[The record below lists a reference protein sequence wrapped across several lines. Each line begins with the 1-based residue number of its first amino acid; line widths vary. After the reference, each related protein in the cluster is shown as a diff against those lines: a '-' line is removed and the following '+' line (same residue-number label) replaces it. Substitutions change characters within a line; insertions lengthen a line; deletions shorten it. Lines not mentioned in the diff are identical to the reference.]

1 MNNNRL
7 ISVIVPIYNKR
18 IKEIPVFIIGKEIN
32 DVEFVFCDNST
43 NELIKTE
50 NKNYSSRYTFINYC
64 DMNGNKGIS
73 VAYNYGIEQA
83 KGKIIC
89 IFDDDTRPGED
100 YFSSVR
106 QYMSEDPECVYVP
119 VVMSGNRML
128 SPLKVSGPLVHRT
141 SNVSM
146 LRAKNISAFNTGMV
160 YSREIGTKI
169 KYNES
174 LFLEFVD
181 HDFCR
186 RIKQAGINIMV
197 MRDVI
202 LEQDYSKDNDN
213 KEQAQFRLKTA
224 RHDLP
229 IYYNNSIVSK
239 IYCRAYLLYRLVAF
253 RIRY

>member
-1 MNNNRL
+1 MNNNQS

-32 DVEFVFCDNST
+32 DVEFVICDNST

-83 KGKIIC
+83 TGKIIC
-89 IFDDDTRPGED
+89 IFDDDTRPGKN
-100 YFSSVR
+100 YFSGVR
-106 QYMSEDPECVYVP
+106 QYMSEDSECVYVP
-119 VVMSGNRML
+119 VVVSGNRML
-128 SPLKVSGPLVHRT
+128 SPLKVFGPLVYRT

-146 LRAKNISAFNTGMV
+146 LQANNISAFNTGMV
-160 YSREIGTKI
+160 YSRDIGKTI

-186 RIKQAGINIMV
+186 RIKQAGINIRV
-197 MRDVI
+197 MEDII

-213 KEQAQFRLKTA
+213 KEQAQFRLNTA

-229 IYYNNSIVSK
+229 IYYTNSIVSK
-239 IYCRAYLLYRLVAF
+239 IYCKFYLLYRQIAF